1 MLTRL
6 LFLCCCVF
14 LLQGKTLT
22 VVETILQLL
31 HFYPVHSESAA
42 CVLVVCPSNF
52 AADVVVDRLSAHVSP
67 AEMVR
72 LNSFQRHTAV
82 KPSVA
87 RYTFFEP
94 GSEGSYGL
102 PSVYELQQFRV
113 VAMTCAM
120 SALLLD
126 TGVPL
131 GAFTHII
138 YDESCQSLEAEALI
152 PLSLAGPETSIVLA
166 GDHLQLGAEVHSSV
180 GASLGLKVSWQE
192 RLLRTE
198 VYRESLA
205 KTLGAAG
212 ASAAF
217 GSAALSSAASSSSSA
232 SSAAPTPTVAVQL
245 SKNYRSHP
253 KLLAV
258 SSALFYEGTL
268 QPYASPALVNSLSHW
283 EGLPNQH
290 NFPLLF
296 LGVIG
301 EDVYEESYS
310 SFSNPLEAQAVVAV
324 IRDLLSSRRVAGGV
338 STNDIG
344 VIAPYRKQVLILRQ
358 LLRAA
363 GLGAVRVGSVDDF
376 QGLEEKIMVIS
387 TTVSRPRAGMFEAG
401 ASADSNGSSSG
412 NGASEST
419 VPLGIL
425 RNARRFNVALS
436 RAKALT
442 IVVGNPSML
451 AQEENWRD
459 LLAYA
464 IENGGYAG
472 APCAMQKEVAS
483 TRMLGGAA
491 SQPHES
497 SAVASAASP
506 RSPGEHTLPIR
517 AGGIFGPR
525 PSQQRQPRP
534 AAAAADG
541 DEAGA
546 EQEQAEQ
553 PEDEE
558 DDDWGPEPDPE
569 DILWEDE
576 ASFFDGSWRV
586 ML

>member
-1 MLTRL
+1 M
-6 LFLCCCVF
+6 
-14 LLQGKTLT
+14 T

-31 HFYPVHSESAA
+31 RFYPADSETAA
-42 CVLVVCPSNF
+42 RILVVCPSNF

-72 LNSFQRHTAV
+72 INSFQRHTAV
-82 KPSVA
+82 KPSVG
-87 RYTFFEP
+87 RYVYFEP
-94 GSEGSYGL
+94 DSENSYGL
-102 PSVYELQQFRV
+102 PSVYELQRYRV
-113 VAMTCAM
+113 IAMTCAM

-126 TGVPL
+126 AGVPV
-131 GAFTHII
+131 GAFSHII

-152 PLSLAGPETSIVLA
+152 PLSLAGPETSVVLA
-166 GDHLQLGAEVHSSV
+166 GDHLQLGAEVHSAV

-205 KTLGAAG
+205 KALGSSG

-217 GSAALSSAASSSSSA
+217 GSAALSPSASSSSGGPS
-232 SSAAPTPTVAVQL
+232 PTVAVQL

-268 QPYASPALVNSLSHW
+268 QPYASPALVNSLSNW
-283 EGLPNQH
+283 EGLPNKR

-296 LGVIG
+296 LGVVG
-301 EDVYEESYS
+301 EDVFEESYS
-310 SFSNPLEAQAVVAV
+310 SFSNPMEAQAVVAV

-363 GLGAVRVGSVDDF
+363 GLGALRVGSVDDF
-376 QGLEEKIMVIS
+376 QGLEETIIIIS
-387 TTVSRPRAGMFEAG
+387 TTVSRPRTGMFDAAG
-401 ASADSNGSSSG
+401 ASSSEPGAKNG
-412 NGASEST
+412 GASEST
-419 VPLGIL
+419 APLGIL

-459 LLAYA
+459 LLVYA
-464 IENGGYAG
+464 MENGAYAG
-472 APCAMQKEVAS
+472 APCALQKEIAS
-483 TRMLGGAA
+483 KRMLGGAA

-497 SAVASAASP
+497 STVSIASP
-506 RSPGEHTLPIR
+506 RSPSFPGEHALPIR
-517 AGGIFGPR
+517 AMSMFGPR
-525 PSQQRQPRP
+525 PAVEQRPPRP
-534 AAAAADG
+534 DG
-541 DEAGA
+541 DEDQN
-546 EQEQAEQ
+546 EQQ
-553 PEDEE
+553 PDDE
-558 DDDWGPEPDPE
+558 DDDEWGPEVDPE
-569 DILWEDE
+569 DIVWED
-576 ASFFDGSWRV
+576 SNGFFDGAWRV